1 MKAILGIVILIVLA
15 AGGWYLYDKK
25 SAEKMAQEDAAA
37 KAEMMA
43 NDPDGDGDDH
53 MMGTTTD
60 DMMMGTSS
68 MATSSTAT
76 STDMMDSKK
85 SDEAASAP
93 GAPVFTMTGK
103 NFEFSTKE
111 MKVKKGDKVTVNF
124 ESSSGFHDWVVDEF
138 KAATKQVNPGTKT
151 SITFVAD
158 KTGTFEYYCSV
169 GKHRQSGMV
178 GKLIVE

>member
-1 MKAILGIVILIVLA
+1 MKAILGIVILVVLA
-15 AGGWYLYDKK
+15 AGGWYLFDKK
-25 SAEKMAQEDAAA
+25 SAEKMMQDDAAMKDA
-37 KAEMMA
+37 MMA
-43 NDPDGDGDDH
+43 NGPDGDGDDH
-53 MMGTTTD
+53 DMMGTSTD

-68 MATSSTAT
+68 MATSS
-76 STDMMDSKK
+76 DMMDTMK
-85 SDEAASAP
+85 SDEAASVP

-103 NFEFSTKE
+103 NFEFSTTE

-124 ESSSGFHDWVVDEF
+124 ESTSGFHDWVVDEF

-151 SITFVAD
+151 SVTFVAD
-158 KTGTFEYYCSV
+158 KAGTFEYYCSV